1 MHSLHFRLP
10 ECQQAAQ
17 ASVGAVTGSGS
28 NMVRVL
34 GVRFGLMMSEKEE
47 AGGGCAFLNVKKV
60 S

>member
-47 AGGGCAFLNVKKV
+47 AGGGAVLF
-60 S
+60 